1 MFFSL
6 MLECCAYEKLVL
18 AEDRGVVIVNSGQII
33 VGGEVMKDGRQYAFD
48 YISDIVKHI
57 KSNGT

>member
-1 MFFSL
+1 
-6 MLECCAYEKLVL
+6 MLQCCTYEKLVL
-18 AEDRGVVIVNSGQII
+18 AEDRGIVIVNSGQII

-57 KSNGT
+57 KPDGK